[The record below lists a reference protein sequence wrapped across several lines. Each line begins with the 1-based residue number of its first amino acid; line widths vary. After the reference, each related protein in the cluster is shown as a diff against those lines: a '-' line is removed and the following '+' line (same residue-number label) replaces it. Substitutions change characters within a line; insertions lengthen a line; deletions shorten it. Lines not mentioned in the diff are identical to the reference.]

1 MNNTTGSLEIT
12 DANDYY
18 PFGMN
23 HLKTGNAFFGQGSY
37 KNYKYNGK
45 ELQETG
51 MYDYGARMYMA
62 DIGRWGVIDPLA
74 FLYFQKSPYNYA
86 ANNPVMFVDPNGK
99 QIIGST
105 KEDAQKAQEDINKVF
120 ADTRFDTFRSLISVK
135 GKIFNQIDETKL
147 KNALSDS
154 DLSEDDKALMETVAN
169 TINSKDEHLVEY
181 VSEKDNVSNKAVEA
195 FGIPSYLDKDK
206 MQEKFGGIPASI
218 YAAGGGSVTGKTKKG
233 TFSLIVSGVSGALD
247 YKDSTGNYV
256 ASPIGREGTTG
267 HEVFGHGR
275 SLMIGRGVLNQH
287 QDAVKLENL
296 ILRVMG
302 HKTNQRDGTDHGPKT
317 TISNSS
323 ALPEYK

>member
-1 MNNTTGSLEIT
+1 
-12 DANDYY
+12 
-18 PFGMN
+18 
-23 HLKTGNAFFGQGSY
+23 
-37 KNYKYNGK
+37 
-45 ELQETG
+45 
-51 MYDYGARMYMA
+51 MYDYGARFYMP
-62 DIGRWGVIDPLA
+62 DIGRWGVVDPLS

-86 ANNPVMFVDPNGK
+86 ANNPIIFVDPNGK

-120 ADTRFDTFRSLISVK
+120 ADKRFDNFRTLISIK
-135 GKIFNQIDETKL
+135 GKTFNQIDETKL
-147 KNALSDS
+147 KEVLSNS
-154 DLSEDDKALMETVAN
+154 DLSEDDKALMEIVAN

-181 VSEKDNVSNKAVEA
+181 VSEKDNVSNKAIDA

-233 TFSLIVSGVSGALD
+233 TFSLMVSGVSGASD
-247 YKDSTGNYV
+247 YKDANGNYV

-275 SLMIGRGVLNQH
+275 SLMSGRSAANQH
-287 QDAVKLENL
+287 QDAIKLENL

-302 HKTNQRDGTDHGPKT
+302 HQTIQRDGTDHGPKT
-317 TISNSS
+317 VISNAS